1 MTSRETARSA
11 SPTWGRTS
19 KRRRAAAVLGIVD
32 LTVACG
38 PVVALERVCFTVA
51 EGSITSVL
59 GANGAGKTTLV
70 RTISGL
76 VRPRSGSIRFNQKEI
91 SRLAPEVI
99 ARLGI
104 GHVPEGRG
112 VLAEMTVE
120 ENLRLGG
127 LWRDQNDR
135 RASLAEAYELFR
147 PLAERRHLPAFT
159 LSGCERQM
167 LAIARALSARPRVL
181 LLDEPSLGLASLVL
195 TRIMARI
202 KELVRERKLTVV
214 LIEQNARSALSVAD
228 DAVVLS
234 LGRVVAHDPARRLAS
249 EEGLRHA
256 YLGF

>member
-1 MTSRETARSA
+1 
-11 SPTWGRTS
+11 
-19 KRRRAAAVLGIVD
+19 VLEIVD
-32 LTVACG
+32 LTVAYG
-38 PVVALERVCFTVA
+38 PVVALERVSFTVA

-159 LSGCERQM
+159 LSGGERQM
-167 LAIARALSARPRVL
+167 LSIARALSARPRVL

-234 LGRVVAHDPARRLAS
+234 LGRVVAHDQARRLAS

>member
-1 MTSRETARSA
+1 MLE
-11 SPTWGRTS
+11 
-19 KRRRAAAVLGIVD
+19 IVD
-32 LTVACG
+32 LTVAYG
-38 PVVALERVCFTVA
+38 PVVALERVSFTVA

-159 LSGCERQM
+159 LSGGERQM
-167 LAIARALSARPRVL
+167 LSIARALSARPRVL

-234 LGRVVAHDPARRLAS
+234 LGRVVAHDQARRLAS